1 MVRYSRHNTRNM
13 ETITNEEKK
22 KHVRRIIDVLD
33 GLGPVETLDVIGLAC
48 ITHGY
53 TIATAGTLTGKERQQ
68 EILSALTKHLEG
80 IRESIYTLCATSI
93 FGGESESPKDKADSH
108 EG

>member
-13 ETITNEEKK
+13 ETMTNEEMK
-22 KHVRRIIDVLD
+22 KHVRRIIDMLD
-33 GLGPVETLDVIGLAC
+33 DLAINEKLDVIGL
-48 ITHGY
+48 TY
-53 TIATAGTLTGKERQQ
+53 VTQDSTIAMAEALDGKERQR
-68 EILSALTKHLEG
+68 EVLAAISKHLEG
-80 IRESIYTLCATSI
+80 MRETIYTLCATSI